1 MLVGDSIMRN
11 QWESLVCLVQGV
23 IPTGHKK
30 VNYNG
35 PSMAFHALDFETSIE
50 FTWAPLL
57 VELKKGAGNKRILH
71 LDLIEEN
78 ARYWRNVD
86 VLVFDSAH
94 WWTHSDQWSSWDYYM
109 EKQTVFQSMNR
120 MVAYQKGLTTW
131 ARWIDLNL
139 DPRKTRVIFRSM
151 SPRHNRENG
160 WKCYNQRQPLAFS
173 SHQHVPEP
181 LLVLKEVLR
190 KMSFPVYLQ
199 DITAMSALRR
209 DGHPSV
215 YRRAISQQARQQAS
229 GFSSDCS
236 HWCLPGVPDIWNEML
251 SELL

>member
-1 MLVGDSIMRN
+1 MRRKRIMLVGDSIMRN

-35 PSMAFHALDFETSIE
+35 PSMVFHALVSCIFTCYPSYIFLFTSDWSLNLEWFFQQQLDLELKCCSQDFETSIE

-94 WWTHSDQWSSWDYYM
+94 WWTHSDQWSSWDRLFPIYLFFFDILKY
-109 EKQTVFQSMNR
+109 
-120 MVAYQKGLTTW
+120 GLLIN
-131 ARWIDLNL
+131 AIHQ
-139 DPRKTRVIFRSM
+139 I
-151 SPRHNRENG
+151 
-160 WKCYNQRQPLAFS
+160 AF
-173 SHQHVPEP
+173 
-181 LLVLKEVLR
+181 
-190 KMSFPVYLQ
+190 F
-199 DITAMSALRR
+199 
-209 DGHPSV
+209 
-215 YRRAISQQARQQAS
+215 
-229 GFSSDCS
+229 
-236 HWCLPGVPDIWNEML
+236 
-251 SELL
+251 